1 MLYEMDNSVSKFT
14 NQLKTQIMAKS
25 SKAKSNSSN
34 GGKEQDNM
42 LQDFFGDEIKDIYW
56 AEKNLIKALT
66 KMSKAATTKELQKA
80 FITHR
85 GQTEQHITR
94 LEQVFELLGKKPVA
108 KKCEAMNGIIKEGAE
123 IIEETEKG
131 TATRDVALIMAA
143 QKAEHYEIA
152 TYGGLATLAKALG
165 LNKVADILYTTLEE
179 EKKTDE
185 LLTGIAENNV
195 NYEASSEKE

>member
-1 MLYEMDNSVSKFT
+1 
-14 NQLKTQIMAKS
+14 MAKQAT
-25 SKAKSNSSN
+25 AKSAPSK
-34 GGKEQDNM
+34 GGKETDNM
-42 LQDFFGDEIKDIYW
+42 LQEFFGNEIKDIYW

-66 KMSKAATTKELQKA
+66 KMSKAASTKELQKA
-80 FITHR
+80 FVTHR
-85 GQTEQHITR
+85 GQTEEHVAR
-94 LEQVFELLGKKPVA
+94 LEEVFDILGKKAVA

-123 IIEETEKG
+123 IIEDTEDG

-152 TYGGLATLAKALG
+152 TYGGLATLANTLG
-165 LNKVADILYTTLEE
+165 LTKVADILNTTLQE
-179 EKKTDE
+179 EKETDE